1 MALTEA
7 TRFGSLWALQTA
19 PNRKGLGMKLLCIA
33 TLVLCAAPAFAAVK
47 TEPVEYKDGDTVL
60 EGYLAYDDVS
70 TAKRPGIIVV
80 HAWWGLGN
88 QSKRTVERLAE
99 LGYVGFA
106 VDMYGKGVL
115 ATTREEAMK
124 LSGPFR
130 ENRAMMR
137 TRVKAGLDVLRKNPL
152 VDTTKLAALGY
163 CFGGTTVLELAR
175 SGEPIQGVVSFHGG
189 LSTPNPDDA
198 KNIKAKVLAMHG
210 ADDPAVP
217 QTEVLAF
224 QEEMRKAQ
232 VDWQMI
238 LYGGAVHSF
247 SDPEANSPPASVYN
261 EKAARRSWE
270 AMKQFLAEV
279 FAS

>member
-1 MALTEA
+1 MRLACLI
-7 TRFGSLWALQTA
+7 L
-19 PNRKGLGMKLLCIA
+19 PV
-33 TLVLCAAPAFAAVK
+33 VLAVPAFAAIK
-47 TEPVEYKDGDTVL
+47 TESVEYKDGDTLL
-60 EGYLAYDDVS
+60 EGYIAYDDAS
-70 TAKRPGIIVV
+70 TDKRPGILIV

-88 QSKRTVERLAE
+88 QSKDTAKRLAE

-115 ATTREEAMK
+115 AKTRDEAMK

-130 ENRAMMR
+130 EDRALMR
-137 TRVKAGLDVLRKNPL
+137 RRVKAALETLKKNPL
-152 VDTTKLAALGY
+152 VDTSRIAALGY

-189 LSTPNPDDA
+189 LNTPNVEDA
-198 KNIKAKVLAMHG
+198 KNIKTKVLVLHG

-217 QTEVLAF
+217 QEEVLAF
-224 QEEMRKAQ
+224 QDEMRKAN

-238 LYGGAVHSF
+238 AYGGAVHSF
-247 SDPEANSPPASVYN
+247 SDPEANSPPTSVYN

-270 AMKQFLAEV
+270 AMKQFLSEI
-279 FAS
+279 FAR